1 VARGTQHRKRRT
13 PTHARVAP
21 AAPKGKPKRV
31 KHERW
36 EDQLFFNRLR
46 LHAKWVFAFLAL
58 VFAGSFIFL
67 GVGSGSSGIGDILQN
82 FFQGSGSSGASAS
95 SLQKKAEA
103 HPKQAKPW
111 HDLATKLEAD
121 GKLDEAIVALKRYTA
136 LRPKNQTVLEELA
149 SVYLRQATEEQQR
162 YAEAQ
167 TRSQLL
173 SPAQVA
179 LPSANSALGKAL
191 SGLTNPIQ
199 QAVSGSISSQTSYA
213 YGKIITAYGG
223 AVGVYKQLVKL
234 SPKDATRQFQLAHT
248 AEIAGDAKTAVA
260 AYERTIALAPDG
272 PYAAAAKKSLKGLKA
287 QLKAQQKA
295 SAATATPTTKHK

>member
-13 PTHARVAP
+13 PAHARVAP
-21 AAPKGKPKRV
+21 ATPKGKPKRV

-58 VFAGSFIFL
+58 VFAGTFIFL

-95 SLQKKAEA
+95 SLRKQAEA
-103 HPKQAKPW
+103 HPKAAKPW

-121 GKLDEAIVALKRYTA
+121 GKLDEAIGALKHYTA
-136 LRPKNQTVLEELA
+136 LRPKDQTVLEELA
-149 SVYLRQATEEQQR
+149 SVYLRQATEQQQV
-162 YAEAQ
+162 YVDAQ
-167 TRSQLL
+167 TRGQLL
-173 SPAQVA
+173 APAQVA
-179 LPSANSALGKAL
+179 PPSANSSLGKAL

-199 QAVSGSISSQTSYA
+199 QAVSGSIGSQTSGAYA
-213 YGKIITAYGG
+213 KIIASYGG
-223 AVGVYKQLVKL
+223 AVDVYKQLAKL

-248 AEIAGDAKTAVA
+248 AEVAGDAKTAIA

-272 PYAAAAKKSLKGLKA
+272 PYAAAAKKSLKA
-287 QLKAQQKA
+287 LKAQQKA
-295 SAATATPTTKHK
+295 SAATATPTTKRK